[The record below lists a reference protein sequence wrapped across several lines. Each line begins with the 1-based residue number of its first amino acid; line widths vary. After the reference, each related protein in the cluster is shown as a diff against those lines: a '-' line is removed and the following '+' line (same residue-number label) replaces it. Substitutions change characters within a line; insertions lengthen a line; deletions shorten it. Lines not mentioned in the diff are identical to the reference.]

1 MTKLLDEA
9 LAVVRKL
16 PPGAQ
21 DDIAGLVL
29 RLVGKDDIAIVPLTP
44 EERTAIDR
52 SKAAAARGDF
62 ATDEQVQA
70 VWAKYPT

>member
-1 MTKLLDEA
+1 MTKLLDEVF
-9 LAVVRKL
+9 AVVRKL

-29 RLVGKDDIAIVPLTP
+29 RLVSQDDSAVVALTR

-70 VWAKYPT
+70 VWAKHAT